1 VIEADFAA
9 GCFWGVEDALGKLPG
24 VTQTVVGYEGGSVD
38 NPTYEQVCSH
48 STGHTETVRVTY
60 DPTKINYQ
68 DLLKEFFNIHDPTQ
82 KDAQGANI
90 GSNYRSVIFY
100 HNYQQKKLAQDY
112 INELQTKFSEPITT
126 EVTKSV
132 IFWPAEDYHQHYYAK
147 KAGTHIVSGIK
158 QA

>member
-1 VIEADFAA
+1 MAEADFAA

-48 STGHTETVRVTY
+48 STGHAETVRVTY
-60 DPTKINYQ
+60 DPPKINYP

-82 KDAQGANI
+82 KDGQGANI

-100 HNYQQKKLAQDY
+100 HSNQQKKLAQDY
-112 INELQTKFSEPITT
+112 INELQTKLSKPITT
-126 EVTKSV
+126 EVAESV

-147 KAGTHIVSGIK
+147 QAGTHIVSGIE